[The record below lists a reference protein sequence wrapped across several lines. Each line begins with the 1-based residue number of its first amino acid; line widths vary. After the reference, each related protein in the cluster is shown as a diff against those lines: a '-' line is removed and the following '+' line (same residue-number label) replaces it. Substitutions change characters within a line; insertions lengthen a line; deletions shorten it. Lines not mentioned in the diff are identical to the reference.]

1 VEAWPGK
8 ETCHVPDFVTSRMF
22 FTHDVQGLEGQRHRD
37 AAEQVAPRRSDS
49 ASCAGDDDD
58 DDDDE
63 KEEEEREIC
72 RRNEDKAADSSRGN
86 IAPARRRRA
95 SSRASRSESS
105 SAEPGSSAR
114 EMESARS
121 GEKYEWSSL
130 ISSLERMQLS
140 VKKLASV
147 REKGDGCDDDVAQT
161 DYQRADGCE
170 SFGDGAISSPVG
182 KLDFS
187 FLSDDGIHEP
197 VRYPPVS
204 PGGASTEYSASD
216 CDTAKRSSQS
226 APSRHRIDVR
236 NFPFDFEVGEKKDTA
251 PFELCG
257 DDWFLRLYPG
267 GFSHETD
274 QFVGVFLCYAGT
286 NVPITVNYS
295 VTAVVEGSRA
305 MRSLGFQ
312 GKTFTKRCQGRGWD
326 VFVKRE
332 SLRAQSP
339 AGCFSL
345 IVDMDPHEGGGG
357 VPTVGLGDE
366 NAKLHGRDK
375 RSKDVAGVGRGNV
388 MTRGLGAEECS
399 VKGGASGK
407 ARAKGGNSRAMW
419 KPRAKPGALRRL

>member
-1 VEAWPGK
+1 VEAWHGR
-8 ETCHVPDFVTSRMF
+8 ETCHVTDFVTFRTF
-22 FTHDVQGLEGQRHRD
+22 IVQHVQGLEGQGHRD

-49 ASCAGDDDD
+49 ASCAID
-58 DDDDE
+58 
-63 KEEEEREIC
+63 EEEEEEEQRKMSG
-72 RRNEDKAADSSRGN
+72 RNEDRTADSSRGN

-105 SAEPGSSAR
+105 STEPGSSAR

-121 GEKYEWSSL
+121 GEKNEWSSL

-147 REKGDGCDDDVAQT
+147 REKGDGRDDDVAET
-161 DYQRADGCE
+161 DYQRAEGRG

-187 FLSDDGIHEP
+187 FLSDDGIHEH

-204 PGGASTEYSASD
+204 PGGASTEFSESD
-216 CDTAKRSSQS
+216 YCDTAKRLSQS
-226 APSRHRIDVR
+226 VPSRHRIDVR

-251 PFELCG
+251 PFQLCG

-267 GFSHETD
+267 GFSRETD
-274 QFVGVFLCYAGT
+274 RFVGVFLCYAGT
-286 NVPITVNYS
+286 NVPVTVNYS
-295 VTAVVEGSRA
+295 VTAVVEGSHA
-305 MRSLGFQ
+305 LRSLGFQ

-345 IVDMDPHEGGGG
+345 IVEMDPHEACGGLSAG
-357 VPTVGLGDE
+357 VGDE
-366 NAKLHGRDK
+366 NAELDGRDQ
-375 RSKDVAGVGRGNV
+375 RSKDIAGVGRGNV
-388 MTRGLGAEECS
+388 MARGLGAEKCS

-407 ARAKGGNSRAMW
+407 AVTKGGNSRAMW